1 MGSSSVQG
9 EVAAAVVVIWVE
21 ELLWVVVGLWGREA
35 QDSK

>member
-9 EVAAAVVVIWVE
+9 EVVAVVVIWVE
-21 ELLWVVVGLWGREA
+21 ELLWVVVGLWGREV